1 VVTVD
6 FEAEALLTIEEVE
19 GVNAAFED
27 AVSVPMEMDA
37 PISRQP
43 PSRPM
48 ADVGGGGPSLTSLA
62 EDRNETLAELLDEIE
77 AAGGLG
83 GGGGGGGGGM
93 GGDIV
98 GGLGLAQLGAAGS
111 AGFGLDMLMEQGTT
125 GSDEPLGPV
134 ADLLMDADTEGEAVT
149 NTRKRLFGQTEPP
162 INASA
167 LGDDMA
173 TAFNDAA
180 DFPDLPDLSAT
191 EWPDLPDLSSSVDW
205 PNIPDPG
212 GPAYW
217 PDIPEPEDIGL
228 EVPPAVEDLLG
239 GGSSSSRPDGVSNAR
254 VPGGFDGSGSGSPGG
269 GALDVT
275 VSDFRVDPP
284 KPQEIERELESFVKD
299 LIEDKLERE
308 FPG

>member
-1 VVTVD
+1 MS
-6 FEAEALLTIEEVE
+6 E
-19 GVNAAFED
+19 
-27 AVSVPMEMDA
+27 

-111 AGFGLDMLMEQGTT
+111 AGLGLDMLMEQGTT
-125 GSDEPLGPV
+125 APDEPLGPI
-134 ADLLMDADTEGEAVT
+134 ADLLMDADTEGEAAA

-173 TAFNDAA
+173 TAFNESADA
-180 DFPDLPDLSAT
+180 PDLPDLSAT
-191 EWPDLPDLSSSVDW
+191 EWPELPDLSATDW
-205 PNIPDPG
+205 PDIPDPG

-217 PDIPEPEDIGL
+217 PDIPEPKDLGL
-228 EVPPAVEDLLG
+228 EVPPAVEGLVDVLG
-239 GGSSSSRPDGVSNAR
+239 GEGGGTGTGGGTDVPVGNRPSSGNLPSQT
-254 VPGGFDGSGSGSPGG
+254 GSGSILDIGVDVS
-269 GALDVT
+269 LDDVT
-275 VSDFRVDPP
+275 DVERTVERKLEDFRRGL
-284 KPQEIERELESFVKD
+284 ERELTE
-299 LIEDKLERE
+299 
-308 FPG
+308 

>member
-1 VVTVD
+1 MD

-27 AVSVPMEMDA
+27 EVSAPMTSE

-111 AGFGLDMLMEQGTT
+111 AGLGLDLLMEQGTT
-125 GSDEPLGPV
+125 GPDQPLGPI
-134 ADLLMDADTEGEAVT
+134 ADLLMDADTEGEAAA

-173 TAFNDAA
+173 TAFNESADA
-180 DFPDLPDLSAT
+180 PDLPDLSAT
-191 EWPDLPDLSSSVDW
+191 EWPELPDLSSSVDW
-205 PNIPDPG
+205 PDIPDPG
-212 GPAYW
+212 GTAYW
-217 PDIPEPEDIGL
+217 PDLPEPEDIGL
-228 EVPPAVEDLLG
+228 EVPPAVEGLVDVLG
-239 GGSSSSRPDGVSNAR
+239 GEGGGTSTGGGTDVPVGNTPSSGNLPSQTGEQTLR
-254 VPGGFDGSGSGSPGG
+254 VDISDFDGPS
-269 GALDVT
+269 
-275 VSDFRVDPP
+275 
-284 KPQEIERELESFVKD
+284 KRELDRKVKSIVQD
-299 LIEDKLERE
+299 YLKQEGLEK
-308 FPG
+308 